1 MRGLRNAFFTG
12 LLLSMPLAI
21 TIYVVRLLVD
31 LASKPL
37 RNHVMELVRHLA
49 SKTDANMQV
58 QDNFWVEQFV
68 VLLSALLVVAA
79 ITIIGWFSRYFLGRL
94 LINSLETIIERVP
107 MIKSVYA
114 SIKQIVSTFG
124 SKNKANFKQVVLVQ
138 FPHAEAWTLAFVT
151 NRDSSEL
158 STVLG
163 YPVAHVFV
171 PTTPNP
177 TGGYFLVVRESAI
190 KPLQMSVAEGMRLI
204 VSGGAVLP
212 EAPAVNGQPCIESQK

>member
-138 FPHAEAWTLAFVT
+138 FPHAEARFERAVHCAG
-151 NRDSSEL
+151 L
-158 STVLG
+158 SCSACFC
-163 YPVAHVFV
+163 AHDAQ
-171 PTTPNP
+171 PH
-177 TGGYFLVVRESAI
+177 G
-190 KPLQMSVAEGMRLI
+190 RLFF
-204 VSGGAVLP
+204 GGARVSNKTLTNVGCRGN
-212 EAPAVNGQPCIESQK
+212 APDCVRRCRFA

>member
-1 MRGLRNAFFTG
+1 
-12 LLLSMPLAI
+12 MPLGI
-21 TIYVVRLLVD
+21 TVYVVHLLVD

-37 RNHVMELVRHLA
+37 RNQVMQLVHHLA
-49 SKTDANMQV
+49 SQTDASTQV
-58 QDNFWVEQFV
+58 HDNFWVEQFV
-68 VLLSALLVVAA
+68 ILLSALLVVAA
-79 ITIIGWFSRYFLGRL
+79 ITVIGWFSRHFLGRL
-94 LINSLETIIERVP
+94 LINTVETIIERVP

-124 SKNKANFKQVVLVQ
+124 SKSKANFKQVVLVQ

-158 STVLG
+158 SATLG
-163 YPVAHVFV
+163 YPVVHVFV

-177 TGGYFLVVRESAI
+177 TGGYFLVLRESAI
-190 KPLQMSVAEGMRLI
+190 KPLKMTVAEGMRLI

-212 EAPAVNGQPCIESQK
+212 EAPANTRPAHNRPKKRRSK